1 MAQRGHDWTQVN
13 ARNLVC
19 VGASATEVGPK
30 TGPMWAAWPCTN
42 PHQSQ
47 KMLEIVVKNASLQR
61 FALSFAQLAWFGPTW
76 DRSQT
81 RLGPTWAQVAPSW
94 TQLEPKLALKLG
106 PNRPRWPQIEAMLSH
121 VMHMEVQVTP
131 ILAQLGALWPQ
142 LHTKLGP
149 MEIQHG
155 KHCFKRSVSDSK
167 KTWKISMKTGVS

>member
-13 ARNLVC
+13 VRNLVC

-106 PNRPRWPQIEAMLSH
+106 PNRPRWAPN
-121 VMHMEVQVTP
+121 
-131 ILAQLGALWPQ
+131 
-142 LHTKLGP
+142 
-149 MEIQHG
+149 
-155 KHCFKRSVSDSK
+155 
-167 KTWKISMKTGVS
+167 